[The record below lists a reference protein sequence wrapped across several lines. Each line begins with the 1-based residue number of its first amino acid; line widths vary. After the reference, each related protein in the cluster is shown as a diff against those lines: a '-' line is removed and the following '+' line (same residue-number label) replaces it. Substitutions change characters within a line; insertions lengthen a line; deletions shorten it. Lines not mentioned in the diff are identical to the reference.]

1 MPSPLDYFCVQSTNA
16 SLFTSH
22 PREASELFATM
33 ACDGAL
39 KLWDLRICRW
49 GYQGSRMCSQTER
62 HLQQEVCRGALF
74 NACVWNL

>member
-39 KLWDLRICRW
+39 KLWDLRICR
-49 GYQGSRMCSQTER
+49 
-62 HLQQEVCRGALF
+62 
-74 NACVWNL
+74 